1 MVHSPN
7 PIPPPPPGR
16 PWANPP
22 KKKNRGCRYT
32 QVCIHTHSFLI
43 QTPNQS
49 LKRWENA
56 TSGHKAKAT
65 NFQITEFLCFEFLRL
80 VELLRDMFCCV
91 NLRHLLG
98 IYATFLGNLRR
109 FGETFTPIYTTWGP
123 GAKKPVN
130 PRKLPACQT
139 VALVDT
145 VSHNSM
151 WLLKCLRAYAVS

>member
-1 MVHSPN
+1 MVHFPN
-7 PIPPPPPGR
+7 PIPPPPPPAPSS

-22 KKKNRGCRYT
+22 KKSPGCRYI

-65 NFQITEFLCFEFLRL
+65 NLQKTEFLCFEFLRL
-80 VELLRDMFCCV
+80 VELLSDTVCCV
-91 NLRHLLG
+91 NLRHFLG
-98 IYATFLGNLRR
+98 IYTTFIGNLRR
-109 FGETFTPIYTTWGP
+109 FGGNFTPIYTTWGP

-130 PRKLPACQT
+130 PRKLLACT
-139 VALVDT
+139 
-145 VSHNSM
+145 
-151 WLLKCLRAYAVS
+151 LLSTR